1 MGWRRWWAFRR
12 RTLTYA
18 CSGGSSHPSRPQV
31 TTFALAQWE
40 GARRLLLL
48 IEVRG
53 VSSNGAGSSAKGLW
67 SLPSVVCGA
76 WVTER
81 PQLVLEVV
89 GLGEVVAAEQVD
101 VIVDER

>member
-1 MGWRRWWAFRR
+1 MAISGVTIDYGPCALWRAFDPAMVYSSID
-12 RTLTYA
+12 TVGHYA
-18 CSGGSSHPSRPQV
+18 YGNQP
-31 TTFALAQWE
+31 
-40 GARRLLLL
+40 
-48 IEVRG
+48 VRG

-101 VIVDER
+101 VIVDKR

>member
-1 MGWRRWWAFRR
+1 MAVDG
-12 RTLTYA
+12 
-18 CSGGSSHPSRPQV
+18 QV
-31 TTFALAQWE
+31 L
-40 GARRLLLL
+40 R
-48 IEVRG
+48 RG
-53 VSSNGAGSSAKGLW
+53 VRRYRSARPPSVFAHPGGISNGAGSSAKGLW

>member
-1 MGWRRWWAFRR
+1 MAR
-12 RTLTYA
+12 
-18 CSGGSSHPSRPQV
+18 V
-31 TTFALAQWE
+31 TWQSPTASKRSETPGALDRQNW
-40 GARRLLLL
+40 
-48 IEVRG
+48 G
-53 VSSNGAGSSAKGLW
+53 VSCIGAGSSAKGLW
-67 SLPSVVCGA
+67 LLPSVVCGA